1 MTIDGYCTLGGDRE
15 YDLTEG
21 ALLEA
26 MDRAGVERAVIATV
40 DRFLAVDNRMGNDL
54 LLRAAEDTRAVS
66 FPPVR

>member
-1 MTIDGYCTLGGDRE
+1 MTIDGYCTLGVDRE

-40 DRFLAVDNRMGNDL
+40 DRFLAVDNRTGNDL